1 MTRARRSLLVVLA
14 AAAAVL
20 LVVVAGRAILATRG
34 AQTFITERVLNLINP
49 PGQTIA
55 VATTDGQWPGHII
68 LGGVTIADR
77 EGVWLSIDRLT
88 LDWHPTRLLRDQVVI
103 DAAAAGRVVMTRLPL
118 GRDTGG
124 PPVPF
129 DIDGLVRDLAGVHVE
144 KLMVDTL
151 VLEAAVLG
159 EAVTARATGSLRDES
174 GGKTLALDLARTDQP
189 GRAVLTAR
197 ADARVHRF
205 ALDAET
211 QGFAARVDISVA
223 KPAESLSGTLRLE
236 RTGEGARGFVVATF
250 SGTRR
255 DPVVA
260 ADVDVSDLSIGGRPI
275 ARVVGAVRAQRAEP
289 GVYRLTGEGT
299 LSDARLALP
308 EMAAVTASEAQWS
321 VNISQASLAAM
332 TLESFRIVAGDTSLE
347 VAGTMR
353 GKEMRPA
360 TVTLRMKGV
369 GRLAGMVERASTV
382 TTVLTAT
389 QFTTAGQGEGTLRV
403 NAASLP
409 DGLPDLTGTARWSV
423 DGSALRI
430 TDVTGLNQNLKVSGS
445 STWPR
450 TGDTLDH
457 GATHLTLAMALG
469 FAEGALDVTA
479 DLKGPLDKLT
489 AQIAAR
495 SARLGAGESAVT
507 DLTATLAASRVD
519 TRLEG
524 ALEAR
529 GTWRNAPLSLDAT
542 AKMADDTHVALV
554 LKGASIAG
562 AIDGEARVNLGNG
575 LATGM
580 LATRLDDITPLADA
594 LGIDARGALE
604 ASMSLNAANDVQ
616 NAEVRATLSGLASNP
631 LSTQS
636 LTLTAKVGDAWRN
649 RRIDANVTAAAGQL
663 VGRSFTKMTGHVRGT
678 PAAYEVALD
687 ASGATPLLGL
697 RARVSTGADTVI
709 VFNALSFNDGALSAA
724 LTAPTTLTFA
734 PDRIALDAVAAT
746 VAGGRLTGNASFAR
760 AAQTVAADLA
770 LQNVVVNAIIPES
783 LGLPKGTMS
792 GQLNVSGPLTDATAT
807 LRMKADFAADA
818 INASPAFDLTVDA
831 RIADGHLD
839 TMATVAGLS
848 AVPARLTARVPLR
861 LDVSGPRLNIAM
873 DAPLTAAM
881 TWNGNIA
888 PLWRILPVDDHLLSG
903 NAAIDLKVAGTFA
916 APQITGGVKVTGGS
930 YENIPA
936 GLVLRDVTLTVD
948 TERGD
953 SLALAMSAR
962 DTGRG
967 RLTASGRLNRDA
979 QGSWTADLAGDLDRL
994 AVLARDEVTA
1004 AASGKVSYKG
1014 PLLAGVLEGN
1024 LAMWNAAIH
1033 LESTGVPEVP
1043 LLRSFAALKADTFD
1057 AAATSAPPAP
1067 MTLDLS
1073 LSMADPMTV
1082 EGRGLD
1088 SAWRGDLYVTGSF
1101 SQPMLVGGLAMERG
1115 TFGFVGQTFELESG
1129 TVTFTGGGRIDPQLN
1144 VVAVREVTGITVTVN
1159 VSGSASAPT
1168 ITLSSRPALPQDEV
1182 LARLLFN
1189 RNMSELGPLESI
1201 QLAGAAADMSGL
1213 ARGGI
1218 SGVVRRALNL
1228 DTFSFGGQSGNAVV
1242 VGRQIGR
1249 NIFASVE
1256 QNVNNTNRVF
1266 TITWRLSRQF
1276 SLRSSAR
1283 DQTGANFGVFW
1294 RKDY

>member
-1 MTRARRSLLVVLA
+1 MTRVRRSFLVVLA
-14 AAAAVL
+14 VAAAVL

-68 LGGVTIADR
+68 LGGVTVADR
-77 EGVWLSIDRLT
+77 EGVWLSIDQLT
-88 LDWHPTRLLRDQVVI
+88 LDWRPTRLVRNEVVI
-103 DAAAAGRVVMTRLPL
+103 DSVAAGRAVMTRLPV
-118 GRDTGG
+118 GSGDAG
-124 PPVPF
+124 PPAPF

-144 KLMVDTL
+144 RLTVDTL
-151 VLEAAVLG
+151 MLEPAVLG
-159 EAVTARATGSLRDES
+159 EAVSAKATASLRDEG

-197 ADARVHRF
+197 ADARVLRF

-211 QGFAARVDISVA
+211 QGVAARADISVA
-223 KPAESLSGTLRLE
+223 KPQDSLSGTLRLE
-236 RTGEGARGFVVATF
+236 RAGPGARGFVVMTF

-260 ADVDVSDLSIGGRPI
+260 ADVDVSDLLVASRPI
-275 ARVVGAVRAQRAEP
+275 ARIAGAVRAQRAEA
-289 GVYRLTGEGT
+289 GIYRLTGEGT
-299 LSDARLALP
+299 LSDARRALP
-308 EMAAVTASEAQWS
+308 EMAAVTASEARWS
-321 VNISQASLAAM
+321 VNASQASLAAV
-332 TLESFRIVAGDTSLE
+332 TLESFRVTAGDASLE

-353 GKEMRPA
+353 DNEMRPA
-360 TVTLRMKGV
+360 TVILRMKGV
-369 GRLAGMVERASTV
+369 GRLAGMAERASTV
-382 TTVLTAT
+382 TTVLTAA
-389 QFTTAGQGEGTLRV
+389 QFTAAGQGEGTLRV
-403 NAASLP
+403 NAANLP
-409 DGLPDLTGTARWSV
+409 TGLPDLAGSARWAV
-423 DGSALRI
+423 DGDALRI
-430 TDVTGLNQNLKVSGS
+430 TDVTGLNENIKVSGS

-450 TGDTLDH
+450 RDATLDH
-457 GATHLTLAMALG
+457 GATHLSLAMALG
-469 FAEGALDVTA
+469 FAEGALDITA
-479 DLKGPLDKLT
+479 DLKGPLHNLT
-489 AQIAAR
+489 VQVAAR
-495 SARLGAGESAVT
+495 SARLGPGESAVT
-507 DLTATLAASRVD
+507 DMTATLSASRTVAR
-519 TRLEG
+519 TEG
-524 ALEAR
+524 TLEAR
-529 GTWRNAPLSLDAT
+529 GIWRNAPITFDAT

-562 AIDGEARVNLGNG
+562 VIDGEARVHTGNG
-575 LATGM
+575 LMAGM
-580 LATRLDDITPLADA
+580 IATRLDDITPFADA
-594 LGIDARGALE
+594 FGIDARGALE
-604 ASMSLNAANDVQ
+604 ATASLSSTGDVQ
-616 NAEVRATLSGLASNP
+616 NAETQVTLNGLVSNP
-631 LSTQS
+631 LSTQT
-636 LTLTAKVGDAWRN
+636 LTLTGRIEDVWRT
-649 RRIDANVTAAAGQL
+649 RRIDANVSAAAGQL
-663 VGRSFTKMTGHVRGT
+663 VGRPFTKMTGHVRGT
-678 PAAYEVALD
+678 PAAYDVALD
-687 ASGATPLLGL
+687 AAGATPLLGL
-697 RARVSTGADTVI
+697 RAQVSMGTDTTI
-709 VFNALSFNDGALSAA
+709 VFNTLSLHDGVFSAA
-724 LTAPTTLTFA
+724 LTAPATLTLA
-734 PDRIALDAVAAT
+734 PDRIVLDAIAAT
-746 VAGGRLTGNASFAR
+746 FAGGRLTGNASFAR
-760 AAQTVAADLA
+760 ATQTVTAGLFLEGVA
-770 LQNVVVNAIIPES
+770 VNAIAPQS
-783 LGLPKGTMS
+783 FVLPNGTVS
-792 GQLNVSGPLTDATAT
+792 GQFDLSGPLANAAATA
-807 LRMKADFAADA
+807 RMTATFAADA
-818 INASPAFDLTVDA
+818 ITASPAFTLSIDA

-839 TMATVAGLS
+839 ATATAEGLS
-848 AVPARLTARVPLR
+848 ATPARLSARVPLH
-861 LDVSGPRLNIAM
+861 LDVSGPRLNIDM

-888 PLWRILPVDDHLLSG
+888 PLWRILPVDNHLMSG

-916 APQITGGVKVTGGS
+916 APQVTGGVKITGGS

-953 SLALAMSAR
+953 SLAVAMSAR
-962 DTGRG
+962 DNGRG
-967 RLTASGRLNRDA
+967 RITASGRLDRDA

-1004 AASGKVSYKG
+1004 AASGNISYKG
-1014 PLLAGVLEGN
+1014 PLLAGVLKGN

-1043 LLRSFAALKADTFD
+1043 LLRSFAALKADTFETT
-1057 AAATSAPPAP
+1057 ATSAPPAP

-1073 LSMADPMTV
+1073 LSMADPLTV

-1088 SAWRGDLYVTGSF
+1088 SAWRGDLYVTGGF
-1101 SQPMLVGGLAMERG
+1101 SQPNLVGGLALERG

-1129 TVTFTGGGRIDPQLN
+1129 TVTFTAGGRIDPLLN

-1201 QLAGAAADMSGL
+1201 QLASAAADMSGL

-1218 SGVVRRALNL
+1218 SGVVRRALHL

-1266 TITWRLSRQF
+1266 TITWRLTRQF

-1283 DQTGANFGVFW
+1283 DQTGADFGVFW